1 MESQK
6 QTSDDRKDQKI
17 NVAKCDTKVTRRV
30 ETQDAEE
37 ILQESNARVFN
48 KTQYV
53 EDRVVEGPKSLY
65 QSDTEVTHRVETL
78 DAEEILQESSSKVC
92 NKPQCIEDR
101 VVEAPKSR
109 YESDTEVT
117 HRAEIVGANERLRKS
132 SEKVYDETQY
142 LEGMVLEAPKLL
154 YHNARVVTP
163 RDGTWFMR
171 GEKYFKGVVVKS
183 WIMMSFADKKT
194 CSLHDLEYFTKR
206 LIGAANEHGM
216 TMEKP
221 QATHIAAEG
230 DSVQESLQKMLK
242 ACNPDLM
249 LIVLPK
255 ANKTIYGEVK
265 QIADASLAVVTQCVT
280 DLSVLKMRDPSALG
294 NICQKINVKMGGV
307 INSLTANGRHPV
319 FRRPVIIIG
328 ASVSHFGMLSKM
340 GMERSV
346 AAAVGSLDS
355 HPFKYAAA
363 VRMQTGFETISNLNG
378 MVADLLKEFYKNTK
392 GKKPEKIIFF
402 RAGIS
407 KERFSYLKDKE
418 IKLIREACLS
428 LDPAYQPGIT
438 FIAVQKN
445 SNMRFVSELYP
456 DHSVGRLRY
465 IYPGT
470 VVGHQIPNPSNFN
483 FYLCSH
489 FSFQGVSKPYQYT
502 VLNDDNDF
510 TADDLYKL
518 AYFLCYTYAG
528 SNNSISCP
536 APVQYAHLATLR
548 TRRHLLAKMDE
559 LIARGEISCTTD
571 LDHLPE
577 SVLESIKIA
586 DGLKNSMYFI

>member
-17 NVAKCDTKVTRRV
+17 NAAKWDTKLTRRV
-30 ETQDAEE
+30 ETLDVEE
-37 ILQESNARVFN
+37 NLQESNAKVFN
-48 KTQYV
+48 KPQCL
-53 EDRVVEGPKSLY
+53 EDEVVEASKSLY
-65 QSDTEVTHRVETL
+65 HSDTQVTRRVETL
-78 DAEEILQESSSKVC
+78 DAEENLQESNAKVF
-92 NKPQCIEDR
+92 NKPQDE
-101 VVEAPKSR
+101 VVEASKSLYHSNTQVTR
-109 YESDTEVT
+109 RVETLDAEGNLQES
-117 HRAEIVGANERLRKS
+117 NS
-132 SEKVYDETQY
+132 KVYDETQC

-154 YHNARVVTP
+154 YHGERVVTP
-163 RDGTWFMR
+163 SYGTWTMR

-183 WIMMSFADKKT
+183 WIMMSFADENACT
-194 CSLHDLEYFTKR
+194 LHNLEYFAKR
-206 LIGAANEHGM
+206 LIGAASEHGM

-242 ACNPDLM
+242 DCNPDLM

-265 QIADASLAVVTQCVT
+265 QIADTSLAVVTQCVT
-280 DLSVLKMRDPSALG
+280 DVSVTRKCNPSALG
-294 NICQKINVKMGGV
+294 NLCQKINVKMGGV
-307 INSLTANGRHPV
+307 INSLTTNGRHPV

-340 GMERSV
+340 GMGRSV
-346 AAAVGSLDS
+346 AAVVGSLDS
-355 HPFKYAAA
+355 HPFRYAAA
-363 VRMQTGFETISNLNG
+363 VRMQTGFETISNLNS
-378 MVADLLKEFYKNTK
+378 MIADLLKEFCKNTK

-445 SNMRFVSELYP
+445 SSMRFVLERYS
-456 DHSVGRLRY
+456 DHSVGRLRS

-470 VVGHQIPNPSNFN
+470 VVGPQIPNPSNFN

-489 FSFQGVSKPYQYT
+489 FDLQGVGKPCQYT

-510 TADDLYKL
+510 TDDDLYKL
-518 AYFLCYTYAG
+518 TYDLCYTYAG
-528 SNNSISCP
+528 SNRSISCP
-536 APVQYAHLATLR
+536 APVQYAHLAALR
-548 TRRHLLAKMDE
+548 TRRNLLAKMDE
-559 LIARGEISCTTD
+559 LIARGEIPCTTD
-571 LDHLPE
+571 LDHLPQ
-577 SVLESIKIA
+577 SVLESIRIA
-586 DGLKNSMYFI
+586 DELKNSMYFI